1 MVAVGLTRWRHSEA
15 AGLTGN
21 DICWGEHAQLFALAG
36 SRRKLLMSGQLHALV
51 GLALGFAG
59 GLDGT
64 VIETDSGRMFCRD
77 EIRYLG
83 LDATRPAA

>member
-1 MVAVGLTRWRHSEA
+1 MTI
-15 AGLTGN
+15 N
-21 DICWGEHAQLFALAG
+21 DIGWAEHAQLYALVG

-59 GLDGT
+59 GLDET

-83 LDATRPAA
+83 FDATRPAA